1 MDIQDKVEYISRAL
15 DNQAFSQE
23 LQAILD
29 LDKQIFVLVR
39 AYVGKV
45 RIIISETPELNY
57 SFFHR
62 DQDFIVSLDDDLSL
76 KEVYAE
82 MNDHLMTEEKL
93 LKLARAVALIKS
105 KLENQSKDKKL
116 SDKDESSIF
125 RLDKIQ
131 ETLNDP
137 EFQKSLDDLIEQSKF
152 DLTLDRSDQNKYT
165 LKIPIITG
173 LNRETR
179 LMTVASF
186 EFLAMT
192 KNLATLVINL
202 EDRSSVELIF
212 IVAEIGK
219 FIKSALNK

>member
-1 MDIQDKVEYISRAL
+1 MDIQDKVEHISRAL

-39 AYVGKV
+39 AHVGKV

-93 LKLARAVALIKS
+93 LKLAQAVALIKS
-105 KLENQSKDKKL
+105 KLENQSIHLYNRAKRRRSRSSL
-116 SDKDESSIF
+116 SDWRNCSRS
-125 RLDKIQ
+125 
-131 ETLNDP
+131 
-137 EFQKSLDDLIEQSKF
+137 KSK
-152 DLTLDRSDQNKYT
+152 RH
-165 LKIPIITG
+165 
-173 LNRETR
+173 
-179 LMTVASF
+179 
-186 EFLAMT
+186 
-192 KNLATLVINL
+192 
-202 EDRSSVELIF
+202 
-212 IVAEIGK
+212 
-219 FIKSALNK
+219 